1 VNKLIEKLIHFSVKK
16 QLAVVPHRLWG
27 LC

>member
-1 VNKLIEKLIHFSVKK
+1 LLEKLIHFSVKK